1 MKKLWLS
8 HRALCIFLA
17 VVFIFAIAVGALL
30 YHEYGAI
37 WRGEFT
43 PEAWRD
49 HPALRYKMIDDMEQK
64 IDIWHRTREE
74 IYDILGPDANY
85 IAGEQV
91 DLSEYGMFRYYIKP
105 NILFFPEYYF
115 VIFDSGGR
123 VTDIFTDS
131 D

>member
-17 VVFIFAIAVGALL
+17 VVLIFAIAVGILL

-49 HPALRYKMIDDMEQK
+49 HPALRYKMIADMEQK

-74 IYDILGPDANY
+74 IYDILGPDVY
-85 IAGEQV
+85 GTPVIP
-91 DLSEYGMFRYYIKP
+91 LSKVGAFRYIIENSWFYAYV
-105 NILFFPEYYF
+105 YYDIF
-115 VIFDSGGR
+115 FDSEGR
-123 VTDIFTDS
+123 VTDIDTES

>member
-17 VVFIFAIAVGALL
+17 VVLIFAIVVGALL

-37 WRGEFT
+37 WKGEFT

-49 HPALRYKMIDDMEQK
+49 HPALRYKMIADMEQK
-64 IDIWHRTREE
+64 IDIWHRTPKKV
-74 IYDILGPDANY
+74 YDILGPDSFGIN
-85 IAGEQV
+85 EDP
-91 DLSEYGMFRYYIKP
+91 DLGGKTLFKYYIKP

-115 VIFDSGGR
+115 VIFDSSGR